1 MTTPKTHTSSDTS
14 FVRDVW
20 SLGKP
25 GLSSLVIFTTGGGVF
40 LAGGNPS
47 IWTILSA
54 VLGTTMVVASANSLN
69 NYIERESDKL
79 MARTRV
85 RPLPSGRM
93 EPWVAL
99 VYGVVLMVLATP
111 WMALHTSTLAAL
123 LAVIAW
129 AVYVFIYTPMKRT
142 SWLNVLVGGV
152 AGAMPPLIGWTAVT
166 GTIDAPGLALFAILF
181 LWQMPHSLAISM
193 YLKEEYTA
201 AGLKVLPAERTDAV
215 TRIHIL
221 VYVIALFG
229 VSLSLAALGL
239 GGIITVVGSVAL
251 GVPFLWKAWRG
262 LRINGDAVWARDL
275 FLYSLLYL
283 SGLFVVMAFDHVL

>member
-1 MTTPKTHTSSDTS
+1 MSKPSTDNDTDIS
-14 FVRDVW
+14 FIRDVW

-40 LAGGNPS
+40 LAGGNPD
-47 IWTILSA
+47 IWTILSS
-54 VLGTTMVVASANSLN
+54 VIGTTMVVASANSLN

-99 VYGVVLMVLATP
+99 VYGIVLMVIATP
-111 WMALHTSTLAAL
+111 WMALHTTTMAAS

-129 AVYVFIYTPMKRT
+129 AVYVFLYTPMKRR
-142 SWLNVLVGGV
+142 SWLNVLVGGI

-166 GTIDAPGLALFAILF
+166 GSIDAPGMALFAVLF

-201 AGLKVLPAERTDAV
+201 AGLKVLPAEVSDAV
-215 TRIHIL
+215 TRVHIFAYVVAL
-221 VYVIALFG
+221 VG
-229 VSLSLAALGL
+229 VSLYLAELGL
-239 GGIITVVGSVAL
+239 GGMVTIIGSAVL
-251 GVPFLWKAWRG
+251 GIPFLWKAWRG
-262 LRINGDAVWARDL
+262 LRTKGDAVWARDL

-283 SGLFVVMAFDHVL
+283 SGLFVVMAVDHVL

>member
-1 MTTPKTHTSSDTS
+1 MSKSPPATNQDTS
-14 FVRDVW
+14 FLRDVW

-40 LAGGNPS
+40 LAGGNPD
-47 IWTILSA
+47 IRTVLSS

-69 NYIERESDKL
+69 NYMERESDKL
-79 MARTRV
+79 MARTQV

-93 EPWVAL
+93 SPWVAL
-99 VYGVVLMVLATP
+99 VYGIVLMLLATP
-111 WMALHTSTLAAL
+111 WMALHTTPMAAS

-129 AVYVFIYTPMKRT
+129 AVYVFLYTPMKRK
-142 SWLNVLVGGV
+142 SWLNVLVGGI

-166 GTIDAPGLALFAILF
+166 GSIDAPGVALFAILF
-181 LWQMPHSLAISM
+181 LWRMPHSLAISM

-201 AGLKVLPAERTDAV
+201 AGLKVLPAEVSDAV
-215 TRIHIL
+215 TRVHIFGYVVAL
-221 VYVIALFG
+221 VA
-229 VSLSLAALGL
+229 VSLYLAALGL
-239 GGIITVVGSVAL
+239 GGIITTIGAAIL
-251 GVPFLWKAWRG
+251 GIPFLWKAWKG
-262 LRINGDAVWARDL
+262 LREQGDAVWARNL